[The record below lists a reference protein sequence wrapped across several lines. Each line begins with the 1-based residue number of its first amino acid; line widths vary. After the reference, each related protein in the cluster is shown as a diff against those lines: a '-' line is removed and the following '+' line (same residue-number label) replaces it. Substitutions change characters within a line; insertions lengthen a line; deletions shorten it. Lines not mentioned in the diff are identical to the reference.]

1 MNYQQVL
8 AISYVFNLMNQL
20 INSHIYINQNINV
33 YNYEPMPAPAP
44 APADINKYN
53 NKKIIKLEN
62 TFYIQDSKKN
72 LYLIQ
77 NNMNRSDNNIKI
89 LLDTFILFEENKM
102 KPMDIYLKLRHNNSL
117 RRIDYELLKT
127 LQMQY
132 VTDKSYFESYI

>member
-44 APADINKYN
+44 APANVNKYN
-53 NKKIIKLEN
+53 NREIIKLEN

-77 NNMNRSDNNIKI
+77 DNMNRSDNNIKI

-102 KPMDIYLKLRHNNSL
+102 TPMNIYFKLRHNNSL
-117 RRIDYELLKT
+117 RIDYELLKN

-132 VTDKSYFESYI
+132 VTDKSYFENYV

>member
-53 NKKIIKLEN
+53 HKEIIKFEN

-77 NNMNRSDNNIKI
+77 DNMNKSDNNIKI
-89 LLDTFILFEENKM
+89 LLDTFILFEENKL
-102 KPMDIYLKLRHNNSL
+102 KPMNIYLKLRNNNSL
-117 RRIDYELLKT
+117 RIYYELLKT

-132 VTDKSYFESYI
+132 VTNKSYFENDL

>member
-20 INSHIYINQNINV
+20 INSSNIYINQNINV
-33 YNYEPMPAPAP
+33 YNYEPMPAPA
-44 APADINKYN
+44 DDNKYN

-77 NNMNRSDNNIKI
+77 DNMNRSDNNIKI
-89 LLDTFILFEENKM
+89 LLDTFILFEENKL
-102 KPMDIYLKLRHNNSL
+102 KSMDIYLKLRNNNSL
-117 RRIDYELLKT
+117 RIDYELLKT

-132 VTDKSYFESYI
+132 VTDKSYFENDI

>member
-1 MNYQQVL
+1 
-8 AISYVFNLMNQL
+8 MNQL
-20 INSHIYINQNINV
+20 INSPNQHIS
-33 YNYEPMPAPAP
+33 
-44 APADINKYN
+44 N
-53 NKKIIKLEN
+53 NREIIKFEN

-77 NNMNRSDNNIKI
+77 DNMNGSDNNIKI

-102 KPMDIYLKLRHNNSL
+102 KPMNIYFKIRHIDSL

-132 VTDKSYFESYI
+132 ITNKSYFENYV

>member
-8 AISYVFNLMNQL
+8 AISYVFNLINQL

-132 VTDKSYFESYI
+132 VTDKSYFESYV

>member
-20 INSHIYINQNINV
+20 INSNIYINQNINV
-33 YNYEPMPAPAP
+33 YNYEPMPASAP

-53 NKKIIKLEN
+53 HREIIKLEN

-77 NNMNRSDNNIKI
+77 DNMNRSDNNIKI
-89 LLDTFILFEENKM
+89 LLDTFILFEENKL
-102 KPMDIYLKLRHNNSL
+102 KPMDIYFKLRNNNSL
-117 RRIDYELLKT
+117 RIDYELLKT

>member
-20 INSHIYINQNINV
+20 INSNIYINQNINV
-33 YNYEPMPAPAP
+33 YNYEPMPASAP
-44 APADINKYN
+44 APTDINKYN
-53 NKKIIKLEN
+53 HREIIKLEN

-77 NNMNRSDNNIKI
+77 DNMNRSDNNIKI
-89 LLDTFILFEENKM
+89 LLDTFILFEENKL
-102 KPMDIYLKLRHNNSL
+102 KPMDIYLKLRHNNIL
-117 RRIDYELLKT
+117 RIDYELLKT